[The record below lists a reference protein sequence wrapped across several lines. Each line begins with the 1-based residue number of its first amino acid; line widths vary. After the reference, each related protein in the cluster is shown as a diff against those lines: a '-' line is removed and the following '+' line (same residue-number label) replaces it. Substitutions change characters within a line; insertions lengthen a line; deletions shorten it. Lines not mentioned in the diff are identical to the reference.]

1 MQQPTDLAILPIFDF
16 LTKIFG
22 LYTTLSIL
30 FYYLCT
36 RKILNDKETM
46 NRCLNHGCKDI
57 QL

>member
-16 LTKIFG
+16 LTKIFC

-36 RKILNDKETM
+36 RKTLNDKETM

-57 QL
+57 